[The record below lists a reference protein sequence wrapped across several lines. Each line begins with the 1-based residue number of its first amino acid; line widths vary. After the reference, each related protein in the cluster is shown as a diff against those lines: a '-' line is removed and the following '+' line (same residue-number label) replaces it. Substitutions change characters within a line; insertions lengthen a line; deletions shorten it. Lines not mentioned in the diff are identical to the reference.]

1 VNATSGD
8 LLANYLSGDDTYFT
22 LAQIAE
28 DLSGLLGKQVD
39 LHVRKSLHPF
49 LRDKV
54 LSQPRRCMSQHDE
67 RLPSHEM
74 LEHAREALQ
83 MIEGRERAEIRTNR
97 MLQLS
102 LNT

>member
-1 VNATSGD
+1 
-8 LLANYLSGDDTYFT
+8 
-22 LAQIAE
+22 
-28 DLSGLLGKQVD
+28 
-39 LHVRKSLHPF
+39 
-49 LRDKV
+49 
-54 LSQPRRCMSQHDE
+54 
-67 RLPSHEM
+67 M

>member
-54 LSQPRRCMSQHDE
+54 LSQ
-67 RLPSHEM
+67 
-74 LEHAREALQ
+74 
-83 MIEGRERAEIRTNR
+83 AET
-97 MLQLS
+97 LYVAA
-102 LNT
+102 